1 MACRFTWLSGLL
13 FDEYRKRQTAEGFT
27 WGTKVPRL
35 STVVLHHRPQQQ
47 QQHNAPRRT
56 NQAAN
61 GQSGGDGEHG
71 DSAHD
76 HSVTALTTTR
86 CLRKGAVPAV
96 EQRRLFLRGQVKPGT
111 SCTTCGKGHPAEEH
125 LASGVGM
132 AVAGTTQQTQDNER
146 QCAAAAVGCTH
157 LSNRQCPFSS
167 GFLGQTQ
174 ACISGTLM
182 NRKQ

>member
-27 WGTKVPRL
+27 WGTEVCLHSSFITGL
-35 STVVLHHRPQQQ
+35 SSSSTTLHV
-47 QQHNAPRRT
+47 APTRQPT
-56 NQAAN
+56 DKAA
-61 GQSGGDGEHG
+61 GVGGTG
-71 DSAHD
+71 
-76 HSVTALTTTR
+76 TPFTTTR
-86 CLRKGAVPAV
+86 CLRKGSVPAV
-96 EQRRLFLRGQVKPGT
+96 EQRRLFLRGQVQHGT
-111 SCTTCGKGHPAEEH
+111 SCTTCGKGHPAKEH

-132 AVAGTTQQTQDNER
+132 AVAATTQQTQDNER
-146 QCAAAAVGCTH
+146 QCAAAAVGCAH

-174 ACISGTLM
+174 TCISGTIM